1 MLHDQL
7 DALLNDTATP
17 VHIKVDI
24 LKYKLDRLG
33 GKAPQ
38 TVDVPGV
45 ADMAEVMRARIV
57 MELHPGAS
65 RHRDEAPRALEAPA
79 VDAEAVRTGTKGG

>member
-7 DALLNDTATP
+7 DALLNDMATP

-45 ADMAEVMRARIV
+45 ADMSEVMKARIV
-57 MELHPGAS
+57 MELHPGGS
-65 RHRDEAPRALEAPA
+65 RHQPEARTLEAP
-79 VDAEAVRTGTKGG
+79 VVEAEAVRTGTDPG